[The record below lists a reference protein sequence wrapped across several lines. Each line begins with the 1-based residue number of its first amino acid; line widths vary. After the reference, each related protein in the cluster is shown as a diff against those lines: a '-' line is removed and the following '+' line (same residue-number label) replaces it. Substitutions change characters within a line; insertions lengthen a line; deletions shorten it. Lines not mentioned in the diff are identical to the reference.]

1 MSLLHQDSAGLD
13 NAALGEEY
21 TKGTSPIVWATVAA
35 MFAVSIAIAV
45 YILAGQ
51 TPPAATG
58 EIVAVWAHPQHI
70 ETSGFDSNGAPMP
83 KEVVDEVFVFTQV
96 KLHNQSDHP
105 LFLLDVL
112 TNATLD
118 DGTHSSY
125 AANKADYGRMFVAY
139 PDLTVPHGPAL
150 SPYDTEIDP
159 GQTVEG
165 TVVSAFKEL
174 TKQRWD
180 ARKKLDYTF
189 AFRYQPNL
197 VVTPHVAVTEQ

>member
-1 MSLLHQDSAGLD
+1 MSLLRQEELDESAK
-13 NAALGEEY
+13 GEEL
-21 TKGTSPIVWATVAA
+21 TKGTGHLVLATIVATVVVAA
-35 MFAVSIAIAV
+35 AIAI
-45 YILAGQ
+45 YMIAGEK
-51 TPPAATG
+51 PPAATG

-70 ETSGFDSNGAPMP
+70 ETSGLDANGEPMP

-105 LFLLDVL
+105 LFLQNVL
-112 TNATLD
+112 TNATLN
-118 DGTHSSY
+118 DGVHSSY
-125 AANKADYGRMFVAY
+125 AANKADYDRMFVAY

-150 SPYDTEIDP
+150 NPLDTELRP

-165 TVVSAFKEL
+165 TIVSSFREM
-174 TKQRWD
+174 TKQQWD
-180 ARKKLDYTF
+180 AHKKLDYTF

>member
-1 MSLLHQDSAGLD
+1 MSLLHQDSAEPD

-21 TKGTSPIVWATVAA
+21 AKGTSPIVWATVVAI
-35 MFAVSIAIAV
+35 FAVSIAIAF
-45 YILAGQ
+45 YILAGEK
-51 TPPAATG
+51 PPAATG

-83 KEVVDEVFVFTQV
+83 KETVDEVFVFTQV

-105 LFLLDVL
+105 LFLQNAL
-112 TNATLD
+112 TNATLV
-118 DGTHSSY
+118 DGAHSSY
-125 AANKADYGRMFVAY
+125 AANKGDYDRMFIAY
-139 PDLTVPHGPAL
+139 PNLTVPHGPAL

-165 TVVSAFKEL
+165 TFVSAFKGL
-174 TKQRWD
+174 TKQQWD

-189 AFRYQPNL
+189 VFRYQPNL

>member
-70 ETSGFDSNGAPMP
+70 ETSGFDAGGASMA

-105 LFLLDVL
+105 LFLQNVL

-125 AANKADYGRMFVAY
+125 AANKADYDRMFVAY

-159 GQTVEG
+159 GQTVDG

-189 AFRYQPNL
+189 VFRYQPNL

>member
-21 TKGTSPIVWATVAA
+21 TKGTSPIVWAAVAA
-35 MFAVSIAIAV
+35 IFAVSIAIAV

-105 LFLLDVL
+105 LYLANVL
-112 TNATLD
+112 TNATLV
-118 DGTHSSY
+118 DGIHSSY
-125 AANKADYGRMFVAY
+125 AANIGDYERIFVAY
-139 PDLTVPHGPAL
+139 PNIPVPHNTPI
-150 SPYDTEIDP
+150 SPLDTTINP
-159 GQTVEG
+159 GQTVVG
-165 TVVSAFKEL
+165 TFVSAFKMA
-174 TKQRWD
+174 KGDFD

-189 AFRYQPNL
+189 NFRYQPAL
-197 VVTPHVAVTEQ
+197 TVASQVPITEQ